1 MWYAYLNESEERKQV
16 VVVVVVDHQSHPS
29 LKNHED
35 FMPVQQDMLRPLLDK

>member
-16 VVVVVVDHQSHPS
+16 VVVVDHQSHPS
-29 LKNHED
+29 LKNRED